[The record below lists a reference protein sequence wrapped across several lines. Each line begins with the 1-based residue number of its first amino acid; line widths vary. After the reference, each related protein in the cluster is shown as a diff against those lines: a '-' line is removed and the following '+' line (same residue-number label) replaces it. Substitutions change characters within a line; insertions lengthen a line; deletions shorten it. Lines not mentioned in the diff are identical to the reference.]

1 MLGAEPVVPGFAR
14 IAAHEEQ
21 SVPAGEVLL
30 GELNCLACHQADEAI
45 AKRIP
50 SKAAPDLSEVGGRVT
65 PQYLRKFLFDTHAAK
80 PGTPMPNLFHGVA
93 PQQREEEVEELAH
106 YLSSLGGPVERSKR
120 GGNER
125 LVERGRELY
134 HSVGCVA
141 CHAPESGADKLK
153 SPVVPLGD
161 LASKTTVDKLS
172 EFLLDPLKI
181 RKSGRMPS
189 LWLGENEARAIAVYL
204 LREQLKA
211 PGAEAV
217 AAKKEFGVEWQY
229 FEAPM
234 GDKLPDFD
242 QLTPTS
248 TSATPPGRQKQDRW
262 VDAAIHWEQVAE
274 IRALE
279 PTGLQKLADVQIRL
293 ERYDDARAS
302 LEKLLAKNWP
312 SRFANVHRDA
322 RKKLVGLEKKA
333 S

>member
-1 MLGAEPVVPGFAR
+1 MLGAEPVVPGFTR

-30 GELNCLACHQADEAI
+30 GELNCRACHQADEAI

-181 RKSGRMPS
+181 PQVRSHALSLAWGERSPCHRGLPAAGAIEGARSGSSCCEEGIRS
-189 LWLGENEARAIAVYL
+189 RVAVF
-204 LREQLKA
+204 R
-211 PGAEAV
+211 GSD
-217 AAKKEFGVEWQY
+217 G
-229 FEAPM
+229 
-234 GDKLPDFD
+234 
-242 QLTPTS
+242 
-248 TSATPPGRQKQDRW
+248 
-262 VDAAIHWEQVAE
+262 
-274 IRALE
+274 
-279 PTGLQKLADVQIRL
+279 
-293 ERYDDARAS
+293 
-302 LEKLLAKNWP
+302 
-312 SRFANVHRDA
+312 
-322 RKKLVGLEKKA
+322 
-333 S
+333 